1 MSDGEES
8 ALPPRS
14 VDRLRAWRDRVD
26 RRLVTRLVKFGIV
39 GASGVLVNV
48 LAFELLFRLVLS
60 DVSSVDVRLVSS
72 NIGGIVV
79 SIFTN
84 FLLNDRWTWGD
95 RSKGGR
101 ADWLRRL
108 ARYYVLASIAAG
120 VQLGVTWVSFR
131 LVWEH
136 LGLVVRD
143 YDLSPTFALFTGIV
157 CGMFI
162 NFLASHLWAFRDVE
176 EG

>member
-1 MSDGEES
+1 MSDGEER
-8 ALPPRS
+8 ALPTGS
-14 VDRLRAWRDRVD
+14 VERLRALRERVD
-26 RRLVTRLVKFGIV
+26 RDLVVRLIKFGIV
-39 GASGVLVNV
+39 GASGVVVNV
-48 LAFELLFRLVLS
+48 AAFEFLFRLVLS
-60 DVSSVDVRLVSS
+60 DVSNVDLRLVSS
-72 NIGGIVV
+72 NVGGVVV

-101 ADWLRRL
+101 ADWFRRL
-108 ARYYVLASIAAG
+108 TRYYLLASIAAG
-120 VQLGVTWVSFR
+120 VQLGVTWASFR
-131 LVWEH
+131 LVWAH
-136 LGLVVRD
+136 VGLVAGD

-162 NFLASHLWAFRDVE
+162 NVLASHLWAFRDVE